1 MGYAIAEAALRRGGK
16 VILVSGPVALEP
28 PERADVVHVETAEEM
43 LRATLSR
50 ASEANVI
57 IAAAAV
63 ADFRMRIG
71 SSQKI
76 KRNGPMS
83 LDLEPTADIL
93 AELAEHRRPDQLLIG
108 FAAET
113 KDAIENGRA
122 KLRKKRLD
130 AIVVNDVSNPEIG
143 FDSEQNEVTI
153 LTANEETAIPR
164 AEKSK
169 IAHRILDAVLKLK
182 TRSGKAVPAH

>member
-1 MGYAIAEAALRRGGK
+1 
-16 VILVSGPVALEP
+16 
-28 PERADVVHVETAEEM
+28 
-43 LRATLSR
+43 
-50 ASEANVI
+50 
-57 IAAAAV
+57 
-63 ADFRMRIG
+63 
-71 SSQKI
+71 
-76 KRNGPMS
+76 
-83 LDLEPTADIL
+83 
-93 AELAEHRRPDQLLIG
+93 LLIG

-113 KDAIENGRA
+113 QNAIENGRA